1 MTQIKNRIVECLPH
15 EDPTM
20 RPDYTEKE
28 LQAIRALFEGNA
40 TERQQKLILPYIIRA
55 AGTHDQSYRPGDSH
69 ATAFA
74 EGKRFVGTT
83 LVWMLKSAP
92 ARTDPDKIATRE
104 LDDGNRRPDNKPDHQ
119 SH

>member
-1 MTQIKNRIVECLPH
+1 MTEIRDKISECMPH
-15 EDPTM
+15 ENPTE

-28 LQAIRALFEGNA
+28 AQAIRALYDGNA
-40 TERQQKLILPYIIRA
+40 SPRQQELILPFILRA

-92 ARTDPDKIATRE
+92 TRTDPDKIASRE
-104 LDDGNRRPDNKPDHQ
+104 LDNGNSRPDNQPDH
-119 SH
+119 